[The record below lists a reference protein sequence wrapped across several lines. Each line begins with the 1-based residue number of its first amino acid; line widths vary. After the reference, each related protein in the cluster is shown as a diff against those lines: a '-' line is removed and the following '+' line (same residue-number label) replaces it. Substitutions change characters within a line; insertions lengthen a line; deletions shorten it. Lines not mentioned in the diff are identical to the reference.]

1 MTNIL
6 NLIIVTLVIISL
18 IVLIN
23 LFLKLKGLM
32 TNFALL
38 SLNLEIINRKFTEM
52 SLKQV
57 KSTEIGQ
64 NLYFTYRNYRRNRR
78 YLRLLKR
85 YLPLYGKN
93 T

>member
-1 MTNIL
+1 MADIL
-6 NLIIVTLVIISL
+6 NLIIGGLVIIIL
-18 IVLIN
+18 IISIN
-23 LFLKLKGLM
+23 LFLKLKGLK

-38 SLNLEIINRKFTEM
+38 NLNLEIINRKFTEM
-52 SLKQV
+52 SLKQA
-57 KSTEIGQ
+57 KSTAVGQ

-78 YLRLLKR
+78 YLRLLMR

>member
-1 MTNIL
+1 MTDIL

-18 IVLIN
+18 IVSIN

-38 SLNLEIINRKFTEM
+38 NLNLEIINRKFTEM
-52 SLKQV
+52 SLNQV

-78 YLRLLKR
+78 YLRLLMR